1 MYGVVVTIGT
11 ATIAATVAETV
22 SVLFV
27 VITDIVNITTGTIS
41 MIVLYLT
48 KIFVVATAIIKTTLF
63 LWTTTAVGIEQ
74 ERDQ

>member
-27 VITDIVNITTGTIS
+27 VITDIVNITTRTIS